1 MDKIKQLIWGPE
13 YYFLR
18 ENPDLQSTIYLTLSG
33 SYAYGTNKNGSDIDL
48 RGVAVEQ
55 PQYLYGLNTFDQFE
69 ELGTDTVI
77 FGLKKYVSLCMS
89 ANPSA
94 LELMGTREDCIVHIT
109 PEGKLL
115 RENAGLFFSRRA
127 ISSFG
132 NYASAQLRRL
142 SNALCHDSYDDAEQ
156 EGYLAATLSGQ
167 IEHFN
172 RTYTPMGDSG
182 MRIHL
187 SEESAPRLLF
197 DVKLDG
203 YPLRDFA
210 GIYGEINNIIKTYG
224 KMNHR
229 NRKKD
234 DAHLYKHA
242 MHLVRL
248 LITGEDILLGRGI
261 ITYREKE
268 HDLLMDIRN
277 GRYTFDEVMDM
288 AKEHQKGFEKAAK
301 ETALPSQ
308 PNVAQVEA
316 LMWEIYRRTGA
327 KG

>member
-1 MDKIKQLIWGPE
+1 MVKIKQLISGPV
-13 YYFLR
+13 YDFLR
-18 ENPDLQSTIYLTLSG
+18 ENPDLQRTIYLTLSG
-33 SYAYGTNKNGSDIDL
+33 SYAYGTNKDGSDIDL

-55 PQYLYGLNTFDQFE
+55 PQYLYGLNTFEQFE
-69 ELGTDTVI
+69 ELKTDTVI
-77 FGLKKYVSLCMS
+77 FGLKKYISLCMS

-94 LELMGTREDCIVHIT
+94 LELLGTREDCIIHMT

-115 RENAGLFFSRRA
+115 RENAGLFLSRRA

-132 NYASAQLRRL
+132 NYTSAQLRRL
-142 SNALCHDSYDDAEQ
+142 SNALCHDSYDDVEQ

-167 IEHFN
+167 MEHFN
-172 RTYTPMGDSG
+172 RTYTPMRGGG
-182 MRIHL
+182 MRIYR
-187 SEESAPRLLF
+187 SEEPEQQLLF
-197 DVKLDG
+197 DVNLNG

-229 NRKKD
+229 NRKRD

-242 MHLVRL
+242 MHLIRL

-268 HDLLMDIRN
+268 HELLMDIRN

-288 AKEHQKGFEKAAK
+288 AREHQKGFEKAAK
-301 ETALPSQ
+301 ETALPGHQ
-308 PNVAQVEA
+308 TWIK
-316 LMWEIYRRTGA
+316 LKR
-327 KG
+327 

>member
-1 MDKIKQLIWGPE
+1 MDKIKQRISGPA
-13 YYFLR
+13 YTFLR

-55 PQYLYGLNTFDQFE
+55 PQYLYGLNTVEQFE

-94 LELMGTREDCIVHIT
+94 LELMGTREDCIVHMT

-115 RENAGLFFSRRA
+115 RENAGLFFSRCA

-172 RTYTPMGDSG
+172 RTYRPMGDSG

-187 SEESAPRLLF
+187 SEESAPQLLF

-242 MHLVRL
+242 MHLIRL

-261 ITYREKE
+261 ITYRERE

-288 AKEHQKGFEKAAK
+288 AKQHQKRFEQAAK
-301 ETALPSQ
+301 DTSLPSQ
-308 PNVAQVEA
+308 PNAAQVEA